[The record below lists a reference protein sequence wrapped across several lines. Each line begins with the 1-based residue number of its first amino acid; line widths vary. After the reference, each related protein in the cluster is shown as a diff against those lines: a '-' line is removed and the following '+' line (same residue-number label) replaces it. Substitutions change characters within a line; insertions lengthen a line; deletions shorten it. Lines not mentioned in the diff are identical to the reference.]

1 MPAVDLQ
8 LLSGRNVRILAVK
21 LSSFGDVIHATGA
34 FRALRNSLQEAEIV
48 LAVEQRWADAVRY
61 NPNLTSL
68 IESSSCDRVSLRYL
82 AEIRRN
88 ISIHCA
94 IHGPFDV
101 AIDFQGN
108 RRSAAWVYMSGAPIK
123 LGRGRYRPGWRLAMQ
138 PDAGRHAVEVCA
150 DICRRAGIS
159 SDNFDPE
166 IRTSTRDEQSLDA
179 VLETAGAA
187 RTGFV
192 LVNPFSRWKS
202 KSWPDQNVTEFVQ
215 RLAQSFN
222 FPVILTGGIEDRPR
236 AELILPQLH
245 PRKVTSLVGHLS
257 LGQAL
262 CLYRRA
268 RLMVSC
274 DSGPMHAAAAFGVPV
289 VALFG
294 PTFPERTGPW
304 GPNHRVL
311 QALRPPEHAAYRT
324 DFAGVYMRALD
335 TRTVFNAVAEIL
347 SSEFAPAC
355 QSAV

>member
-1 MPAVDLQ
+1 VSAVDLQ
-8 LLSGRNVRILAVK
+8 LLSGKHLRILAVK
-21 LSSFGDVIHATGA
+21 LSSFGDVIHASGA
-34 FRALRNSLQEAEIV
+34 FRALRNSLKEAEIV

-61 NPNLTSL
+61 NPNLNSL

-82 AEIRRN
+82 AEICRH
-88 ISIHCA
+88 ISKQDA
-94 IHGPFDV
+94 FDV

-108 RRSAAWVYMSGAPIK
+108 RRSAAWIYMSGAPIK

-150 DICRRAGIS
+150 DICRGVGVSA
-159 SDNFDPE
+159 DNFDPE
-166 IRTSTRDEQSLDA
+166 IHTSPRDEQSLDA
-179 VLETAGAA
+179 VLDTAGIA

-202 KSWPDQNVTEFVQ
+202 KSWPEQNVSEFIQ
-215 RLAQSFN
+215 RLAQSFHH
-222 FPVILTGGIEDRPR
+222 PVILTGGIEDRPG
-236 AELILPQLH
+236 AELILSQMDTRRVSSLAGQL
-245 PRKVTSLVGHLS
+245 P

-311 QALRPPEHAAYRT
+311 QAMRPPVHATYRT
-324 DFAGVYMRALD
+324 DFAGIYMRALD
-335 TRTVFNAVAEIL
+335 TRTVFDAVAEIL
-347 SSEFAPAC
+347 SSEFAAAS